1 MAVPLHNE
9 RFGELSE
16 QLVQKV
22 FILEP
27 LLKKLRT
34 MWDGARPGDLSG
46 ELYCWFAVFLFF
58 SVYLFLPAMCQVF
71 KDYAWLLVLLEFWFL
86 LASIFEMHTHWSDSR
101 QTPPTFVT
109 WPHPPWHPP
118 KILQPPSW
126 FSGQLKT
133 WDMQAIFCSYF
144 LSHQASFSC
153 HKRWVLLPL

>member
-1 MAVPLHNE
+1 MAVPQHNE

-46 ELYCWFAVFLFF
+46 DIYCWFAVFLFF

-86 LASIFEMHTHWSDSR
+86 LASIFEMHTH
-101 QTPPTFVT
+101 
-109 WPHPPWHPP
+109 
-118 KILQPPSW
+118 
-126 FSGQLKT
+126 
-133 WDMQAIFCSYF
+133 
-144 LSHQASFSC
+144 
-153 HKRWVLLPL
+153 